1 MCRQASILMDT
12 VKPKLN
18 KFWNSYMLE
27 PWDCWSIGLHTETPL
42 NISNNQPI
50 ESWHTHGTLI
60 H

>member
-1 MCRQASILMDT
+1 MMDT

-50 ESWHTHGTLI
+50 ESWHKNGTLI